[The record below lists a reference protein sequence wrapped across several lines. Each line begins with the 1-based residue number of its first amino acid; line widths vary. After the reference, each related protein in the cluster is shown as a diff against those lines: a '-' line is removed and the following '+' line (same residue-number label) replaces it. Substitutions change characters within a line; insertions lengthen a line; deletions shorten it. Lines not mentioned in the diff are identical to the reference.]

1 MYSVV
6 RLECTPPPQCTHT
19 VNASSTLYGYIVPSP
34 TDTCLMKLFRAVLLS
49 HVFLHANFCLK
60 RQSFLT
66 VKIKIWHGCRNL
78 RNRLVDLLTETIAY
92 ENILSA
98 ISLWTRRLHKSLQH
112 VATIVAEY
120 LSGCDSGLQADCSSY
135 VTCPNKRIPLNEIT
149 RIVGNLF

>member
-1 MYSVV
+1 MY
-6 RLECTPPPQCTHT
+6 
-19 VNASSTLYGYIVPSP
+19 ASSTVYAYSERLPHGILPHRYVFDETVPG
-34 TDTCLMKLFRAVLLS
+34 AVLLS

-60 RQSFLT
+60 RQYFLT